1 MGISDTLSKVFKFS
15 NIGTFIFFVLNFT
28 LMLAVFYP
36 YSLTPTGMIV
46 LLALYITTIAI
57 SLSPIGEWVIS
68 VFAGAKEIKRHDI
81 QIKLIPLLE
90 IVYEKAKSISPNMV
104 DSVYLKIIPGD
115 EVNAY
120 ALGRKTIC
128 VTEGLLNAPDEM
140 IMGIFAH
147 ELGHLANRH
156 SEVQLL
162 IGGANVLVSLFLLML
177 KLVAW
182 TITGLFGIIAIGT
195 RRITTGCL
203 IGLLGSIATLSV
215 FLWTKFCMIFLMWS
229 ARNNEFIADEFAYKI
244 GFGIQ
249 LAWALDTMTDC
260 APRGNFLRTLYS
272 SHPEKDERI
281 AHLQELGASY
291 SRW

>member
-1 MGISDTLSKVFKFS
+1 MDISDTLSKVFKFS

-28 LMLAVFYP
+28 LMIAVFYP
-36 YSLTPTGMIV
+36 YSLTLTGMIV
-46 LLALYITTIAI
+46 LLALYIATIAI
-57 SLSPIGEWVIS
+57 SLSPVGEWVIS
-68 VFAGAKEIKRHDI
+68 VFAGAKKIKRRDM

-90 IVYEKAKSISPNMV
+90 IVYGKAKSVSPNMV

-115 EVNAY
+115 EINAY

-162 IGGANVLVSLFLLML
+162 IGGANVLVSIFLLML
-177 KLVAW
+177 KLIAW
-182 TITGLFGIIAIGT
+182 IITGLFGLIAIGT
-195 RRITTGCL
+195 RRTATGCL
-203 IGLLGSIATLSV
+203 IGLIGSIAALSV

-229 ARNNEFIADEFAYKI
+229 ARTNEFIADEFACKI
-244 GFGIQ
+244 GFGTQ
-249 LAWALDTMTDC
+249 LAWALDTLTDC
-260 APRGNFLRTLYS
+260 ALRGGFLKTLYS

-281 AHLQELGASY
+281 ARLQELGASY